1 MKFFYFIPVFI
12 LLGIS
17 CHREQKEISFTI
29 HGEFSHSRGEK
40 IILSEMGVKDVT
52 FLDSASVGNDG
63 KINFSHELDQPGFYL
78 LMFPSGRRLTLVINK
93 GENLLITGDLMD
105 STGEFIVTGSDES
118 QLLQAFFHATM
129 RNKIRIDS
137 IKRVLLMHEGSDDF
151 LRLSMKADSLFLSIS
166 GDQKKLEKEFID
178 KNPLSLASL
187 IVLNYSFGPMPV
199 LTMKDDL
206 PYYQKL
212 TGLLRIYPKNQHVLF
227 HVARVKLFMNNLKN
241 PEQSIP

>member
-1 MKFFYFIPVFI
+1 
-12 LLGIS
+12 
-17 CHREQKEISFTI
+17 
-29 HGEFSHSRGEK
+29 
-40 IILSEMGVKDVT
+40 MGVKDVT
-52 FLDSASVGNDG
+52 VLDSAKVGNDG
-63 KINFSHELDQPGFYL
+63 KINFSNELDQPGFYL

-105 STGEFIVTGSDES
+105 STADFIVTGSDES

-129 RNKIRIDS
+129 RNNIRIDS

-151 LRLSMKADSLFLSIS
+151 LRLSMKADSLFLNIS

-187 IVLNYSFGPMPV
+187 IILNYSFGPMPV